1 MPLTTRTVRLRADR
15 RPPVFIIGGSRTGS
29 EMLKTMLSTSPD
41 LDFADE
47 MFVRSPWWLH
57 KDLKSSI
64 RDHVGDLDR
73 EGALD
78 ALIDFLYSGKPY
90 GWFWTCPNE
99 QMDRIHLMEQLS
111 GKPLTLQN
119 IFDAIITEHARKNGK
134 NGRGAKFPMHYAY
147 TNKLLEWYPDCR
159 LIHTTRNPKAVYA
172 SQSVKYLM
180 PEMSAVSREYLR
192 FKQFVH
198 INIQTAWT
206 ARLHRQLRGLENYR
220 LVRYEDVVLD
230 PENSVR
236 QLCDFLK
243 VDYLAGML
251 SPEQYG
257 SSFSDIGDRKG
268 IDSIAL
274 DRWRNTI
281 SGFTQELMNG
291 LHFRNLG
298 TLGYSRD

>member
-1 MPLTTRTVRLRADR
+1 
-15 RPPVFIIGGSRTGS
+15 
-29 EMLKTMLSTSPD
+29 
-41 LDFADE
+41 
-47 MFVRSPWWLH
+47 
-57 KDLKSSI
+57 
-64 RDHVGDLDR
+64 
-73 EGALD
+73 
-78 ALIDFLYSGKPY
+78 
-90 GWFWTCPNE
+90 
-99 QMDRIHLMEQLS
+99 
-111 GKPLTLQN
+111 
-119 IFDAIITEHARKNGK
+119 
-134 NGRGAKFPMHYAY
+134 
-147 TNKLLEWYPDCR
+147 
-159 LIHTTRNPKAVYA
+159 KAVYA